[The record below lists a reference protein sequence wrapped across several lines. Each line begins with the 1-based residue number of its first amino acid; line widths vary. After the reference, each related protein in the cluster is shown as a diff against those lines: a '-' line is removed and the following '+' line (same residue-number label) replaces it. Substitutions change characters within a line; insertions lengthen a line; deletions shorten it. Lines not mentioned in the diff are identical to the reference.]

1 MVCIKPNRG
10 RTNLV
15 FVQMFM
21 NPASLGNPSTKKSS
35 YPSFSSFHLP
45 LYLLQPSHNPILP
58 YSLPLELLHLH
69 GFTSTPY
76 ITLRI
81 LYLKRLRSSL
91 DSSNYTVT
99 MGTMCVL

>member
-1 MVCIKPNRG
+1 MF
-10 RTNLV
+10 L
-15 FVQMFM
+15 QMFM
-21 NPASLGNPSTKKSS
+21 DPTSLRNPSTRKSS
-35 YPSFSSFHLP
+35 YPSFSSFHLL
-45 LYLLQPSHNPILP
+45 LYLLQPSHNPILL

-76 ITLRI
+76 IALKI
-81 LYLKRLRSSL
+81 LFLKRLRSSL